1 MIGDRSAHVD
11 EEWRRTVG
19 WESEGET
26 WRLHVRSKNKEQD
39 RGNADF
45 RVTLFLYIELFF
57 VNAWVLGLGVRLRSN
72 DDEEEEEKVEIFL
85 VFWWRLGVKGEV
97 FLFCFIKLESC
108 FCVLWFKWNFVL
120 EFWFVVNGW
129 IDGDCGKWNKVWIW
143 WSCRNY
149 GLFLFGNSGLDV
161 VMIPCWDLGIL
172 KLVMKSMFFFF
183 FFSER
188 RDFRILW
195 KNFMNLIMLERIFFM
210 VKEQGEE
217 MSVLVF
223 WCSLKLWVWNLDGF
237 LIDRLVKIQG
247 MIDWIHCEN
256 NLVVCELVALLQ
268 ENI

>member
-1 MIGDRSAHVD
+1 MCLSFGLWWMD
-11 EEWRRTVG
+11 G
-19 WESEGET
+19 WM
-26 WRLHVRSKNKEQD
+26 
-39 RGNADF
+39 
-45 RVTLFLYIELFF
+45 
-57 VNAWVLGLGVRLRSN
+57 
-72 DDEEEEEKVEIFL
+72 
-85 VFWWRLGVKGEV
+85 
-97 FLFCFIKLESC
+97 
-108 FCVLWFKWNFVL
+108 
-120 EFWFVVNGW
+120 
-129 IDGDCGKWNKVWIW
+129 DGDCGKWNKVWIW

-172 KLVMKSMFFFF
+172 KLVMKSMFFFFF